1 MTKPAPAADNPG
13 KAKTKADPPAS
24 VQRQDRF
31 QAILKEPAKEEGSG
45 ARPTAPKKNLSNVL
59 TYMKKTDVK
68 GGPMAL
74 LSGLVS
80 YPFFCLFFSWNKIV
94 DLLGGKSK
102 AYHVETT

>member
-1 MTKPAPAADNPG
+1 MFVTRPAPVADNPG

-45 ARPTAPKKNLSNVL
+45 ARPLPPKKNLSNVL

-74 LSGLVS
+74 LSGLIP
-80 YPFFCLFFSWNKIV
+80 YPFFSCFFSMELNY
-94 DLLGGKSK
+94 GFAGSM
-102 AYHVETT
+102 ANSSRS